1 MDVYE
6 LQQPEIVDADVN
18 HVRKTK
24 GYKFFLTQKKCCKCN
39 LIIKAASR
47 WGLGNEFGSIIDGKV
62 MHVYGA
68 YKQQKEKQI

>member
-24 GYKFFLTQKKCCKCN
+24 GYKFFLTQKKCCKCK
-39 LIIKAASR
+39 LIIKAASKR
-47 WGLGNEFGSIIDGKV
+47 GLDDEFGSV
-62 MHVYGA
+62 VS
-68 YKQQKEKQI
+68 